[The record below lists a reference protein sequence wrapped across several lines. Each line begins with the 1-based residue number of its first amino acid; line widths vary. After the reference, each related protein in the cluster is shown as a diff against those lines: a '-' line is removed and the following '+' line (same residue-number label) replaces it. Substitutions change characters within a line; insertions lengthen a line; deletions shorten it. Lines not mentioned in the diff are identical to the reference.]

1 MCEHNGRDRTYYL
14 NRQGTT
20 MAIIA
25 ITQHVGMRGADLA
38 RLTAERL
45 GYRLLTSEQL
55 VTATSRTYNVPAEA
69 LAIVDERRPTFWT
82 RFKTD
87 TGRFTAFFRA
97 VVLKEMARDQ
107 LVVIGRSV
115 AQILPELGCGLRVRL
130 CGPIKERTPIV
141 AAEEKLTTALA
152 EARVRDYD
160 REVRARIQTLFG
172 IDIDDPSSYNLV
184 LNVFAVPLES
194 SAALLAS
201 FAGEVDRAATAEQ
214 WGRMHDAALVAEVR
228 AALLSHPKLGNAP
241 FRVQSSGGAVQVVG
255 LGIVPPWD
263 DMVGEVVRRVKG
275 VKSVQ
280 VLNQDMPPDPWQ
292 AY

>member
-1 MCEHNGRDRTYYL
+1 
-14 NRQGTT
+14 

-45 GYRLLTSEQL
+45 GYRLLTSEEL
-55 VTATSRTYNVPAEA
+55 VAATSRTYNVPAES
-69 LAIVDERRPTFWT
+69 LAIVDERRPTFWM

-87 TGRFTAFFRA
+87 TGRFTALFRA

-130 CGPIKERTPIV
+130 CGPTRERTRIA
-141 AAEEKLTTALA
+141 AAEEKLTEALA

-172 IDIDDPSSYNLV
+172 VDIDPSNYNLV

-194 SAALLAS
+194 SAAILAS
-201 FAGEVDRAATAEQ
+201 FASEVDRVASAEQ
-214 WGRMHDAALVAEVR
+214 WGRMRDAALTAEVR

-241 FRVQSSGGAVQVVG
+241 LRVQCAGGAVEVVG

-263 DMVGEVVRRVKG
+263 DMVGEVVRRVNG

>member
-1 MCEHNGRDRTYYL
+1 
-14 NRQGTT
+14 
-20 MAIIA
+20 MAVIA

-55 VTATSRTYNVPAEA
+55 VAATSRTYHVPAEA
-69 LAIVDERRPTFWT
+69 LAIVDERRPTFWM

-87 TGRFTAFFRA
+87 TGRFSAFFRA
-97 VVLKEMARDQ
+97 MVLKEMARDQ

-115 AQILPELGCGLRVRL
+115 AQILPDLGCGLRIRL
-130 CGPIKERTPIV
+130 SGPLKERIRIV
-141 AAEEKLTTALA
+141 SAEENLTAALA

-172 IDIDDPSSYNLV
+172 IDIDEPTNYNLV
-184 LNVFAVPLES
+184 LNVFAVPLAS
-194 SAALLAS
+194 SAAVLSS
-201 FAGEVDRAATAEQ
+201 FAAEIDRTTTDAQ
-214 WGRMHDAALVAEVR
+214 LSRMRDAALVAQAR

-241 FRVQSSGGAVQVVG
+241 FRVQCSAGEMQVIGV
-255 LGIVPPWD
+255 GIVPPWD
-263 DMVGEVVRRVKG
+263 GIVGEVVGRIQG

-280 VLNQDMPPDPWQ
+280 VLNQDMLPDLWQ

>member
-1 MCEHNGRDRTYYL
+1 
-14 NRQGTT
+14 

-25 ITQHVGMRGADLA
+25 ITRHVGLHGAELA

-55 VTATSRTYNVPAEA
+55 VAATSRTYNVPAEV
-69 LAIVDERRPTFWT
+69 LAIADERRPTFWM

-87 TGRFTAFFRA
+87 TGRLSALFRA
-97 VVLKEMARDQ
+97 VVLKEMARNQ
-107 LVVIGRSV
+107 LVLIGRSV

-130 CGPIKERTPIV
+130 CGPLKERARV
-141 AAEEKLTTALA
+141 AAEEEKLTAALA

-184 LNVFAVPLES
+184 LNVFAVPLAS
-194 SAALLAS
+194 SAALLEC
-201 FAGEVDRAATAEQ
+201 FAGEIDRKATAEQ
-214 WGRMHDAALVAEVR
+214 WGRMRDAALGAEAR
-228 AALLSHPKLGNAP
+228 AALLNHPKLGNAP
-241 FRVQSSGGAVQVVG
+241 FRVQCSGGAVQVVG

-263 DMVGEVVRRVKG
+263 DMVGEVVRRIKG

-280 VLNQDMPPDPWQ
+280 VINQDMPPDPWQ

>member
-1 MCEHNGRDRTYYL
+1 
-14 NRQGTT
+14 

-55 VTATSRTYNVPAEA
+55 VAATSRTYNIPKEA

-82 RFKTD
+82 RFKTE
-87 TGRFTAFFRA
+87 TGRFTALFRS
-97 VVLKEMARDQ
+97 VVLKEMARDE

-130 CGPIKERTPIV
+130 CGPIKERMRV
-141 AAEEKLTTALA
+141 SAAEERLTAALA

-172 IDIDDPSSYNLV
+172 IDIDDPSNYNLV
-184 LNVFAVPLES
+184 LNVFALPLES

-201 FAGEVDRAATAEQ
+201 FASEVDHNATPEQ
-214 WGRMHDAALVAEVR
+214 WGQMRDAALAAEIR
-228 AALLSHPKLGNAP
+228 AVLLNHPKLNNAP
-241 FRVQSSGGAVQVVG
+241 LRVQCTGGAVEVIG
-255 LGIVPPWD
+255 LGLVPPWD
-263 DMVGEVVRRVKG
+263 EMVSEVVRRVKG
-275 VKSVQ
+275 VRSVT
-280 VLNQDMPPDPWQ
+280 VLNQDMPPPDPWQ
-292 AY
+292 TY

>member
-1 MCEHNGRDRTYYL
+1 
-14 NRQGTT
+14 
-20 MAIIA
+20 MAVVA
-25 ITQHVGMRGADLA
+25 ITQHVGMRGTDLA

-45 GYRLLTSEQL
+45 GYRLLTGEQL
-55 VTATSRTYNVPAEA
+55 VSATSRTYNVPAES

-87 TGRFTAFFRA
+87 TGRFSALFRA

-115 AQILPELGCGLRVRL
+115 AQILPDAGCGARVRL
-130 CGPIKERTPIV
+130 CGSIKERTRIV
-141 AAEEKLTTALA
+141 AAEEKLTAPLA

-172 IDIDDPSSYNLV
+172 IDIDDPSNYNVV
-184 LNVFAVPLES
+184 LNVFSLPLES
-194 SAALLAS
+194 TASMLADLAS
-201 FAGEVDRAATAEQ
+201 EVDRTAAGQQ
-214 WGRMHDAALVAEVR
+214 WGRMRDTALAAEVR
-228 AALLSHPKLGNAP
+228 AALVSHPKLGNAP
-241 FRVQSSGGAVQVVG
+241 FRVQCSGGSVQVVG

-263 DMVGEVVRRVKG
+263 DMVMEVVRRVRG
-275 VKSVQ
+275 VKTVQ
-280 VLNQDMPPDPWQ
+280 VLSQDLPPDPWQ

>member
-1 MCEHNGRDRTYYL
+1 
-14 NRQGTT
+14 

-55 VTATSRTYNVPAEA
+55 VAATSRVYHVPSEA

-97 VVLKEMARDQ
+97 VVLKEMVQDQ

-115 AQILPELGCGLRVRL
+115 AQILPDLGCGLRVRM
-130 CGPIKERTPIV
+130 CGPIKERTRI
-141 AAEEKLTTALA
+141 AAMEEKLTTALA

-172 IDIDDPSSYNLV
+172 IDIDDPSNYNLV
-184 LNVFAVPLES
+184 LNVFAVPLEA
-194 SAALLAS
+194 SASLLAY
-201 FAGEVDRAATAEQ
+201 FAGEVDRVATIEQ
-214 WGRMHDAALVAEVR
+214 WGRMRDAALTAEVR

-241 FRVQSSGGAVQVVG
+241 FRVQCSAGAIEVVG

-275 VKSVQ
+275 VKSVR
-280 VLNQDMPPDPWQ
+280 VLNQSLPPDPWQ
-292 AY
+292 SY

>member
-1 MCEHNGRDRTYYL
+1 
-14 NRQGTT
+14 

-25 ITQHVGMRGADLA
+25 ITQHVGMRGANLA

-55 VTATSRTYNVPAEA
+55 VAATSRTYNVPAEA
-69 LAIVDERRPTFWT
+69 LAIVDERRTTFWT

-130 CGPIKERTPIV
+130 CGPLKERTRV
-141 AAEEKLTTALA
+141 AAAEEKLTTALA

-194 SAALLAS
+194 SAALLAC

-214 WGRMHDAALVAEVR
+214 WGRMRDAALVAEIR
-228 AALLSHPKLGNAP
+228 AALLTHPKLGNAP
-241 FRVQSSGGAVQVVG
+241 FRVQCSGGAVQVVG

-280 VLNQDMPPDPWQ
+280 VFNQDMPPPDPWQ

>member
-1 MCEHNGRDRTYYL
+1 
-14 NRQGTT
+14 
-20 MAIIA
+20 MAVIA
-25 ITQHVGMRGADLA
+25 ITQHVGMRGADFA

-55 VTATSRTYNVPAEA
+55 VAATSRTYNVPTES

-82 RFKTD
+82 RFKTE

-115 AQILPELGCGLRVRL
+115 AQILPEVGCGLRVRL
-130 CGPIKERTPIV
+130 CGPIKERTHV
-141 AAEEKLTTALA
+141 AAAEEKLTTALA

-172 IDIDDPSSYNLV
+172 IDIDDPSNYNLV

-194 SAALLAS
+194 SATILAS
-201 FAGEVDRAATAEQ
+201 FATEIDRVATAEQ
-214 WGRMHDAALVAEVR
+214 WGLMHDAALTAEVR

-241 FRVQSSGGAVQVVG
+241 FRVHAAGGVVEVVG

-263 DMVGEVVRRVKG
+263 DMVAEVVRRVKG
-275 VKSVQ
+275 VKSVR

>member
-1 MCEHNGRDRTYYL
+1 
-14 NRQGTT
+14 
-20 MAIIA
+20 MAIVA
-25 ITQHVGMRGADLA
+25 VTQHVGLHGADLA

-55 VTATSRTYNVPAEA
+55 VAATSRTYNVPAEA
-69 LAIVDERRPTFWT
+69 LAIVDERRPTFWM

-87 TGRFTAFFRA
+87 TGRFTALFRA
-97 VVLKEMARDQ
+97 VVLKEMALDQ

-130 CGPIKERTPIV
+130 CGPLKERTRV
-141 AAEEKLTTALA
+141 AAEEEKLTAALA

-160 REVRARIQTLFG
+160 REVRARVQTLFG
-172 IDIDDPSSYNLV
+172 IDIDDPSNYNLV

-194 SAALLAS
+194 SAALLAC
-201 FAGEVDRAATAEQ
+201 FAGEVDRNATAEQ
-214 WGRMHDAALVAEVR
+214 WGRMRDAALAAEVR
-228 AALLSHPKLGNAP
+228 AALLNHPKLGNAP
-241 FRVQSSGGAVQVVG
+241 LRVQCSGGAIQVVG

-280 VLNQDMPPDPWQ
+280 VHNQEMPPDPWQ
-292 AY
+292 VY

>member
-1 MCEHNGRDRTYYL
+1 
-14 NRQGTT
+14 
-20 MAIIA
+20 MAVIA

-55 VTATSRTYNVPAEA
+55 VAATSRTYNIPTEA
-69 LAIVDERRPTFWT
+69 LAIVDERRPTFWM
-82 RFKTD
+82 RFKTE

-130 CGPIKERTPIV
+130 CGPLKERTRV
-141 AAEEKLTTALA
+141 AAAEEKLTTALA

-201 FAGEVDRAATAEQ
+201 FAGEVDRVVTAEQ
-214 WGRMHDAALVAEVR
+214 WGRMHDAALVAQVR

-241 FRVQSSGGAVQVVG
+241 FRVQCSGGAVQVVG

-263 DMVGEVVRRVKG
+263 DMVCEVVRRVNG
-275 VKSVQ
+275 VKSVE

>member
-1 MCEHNGRDRTYYL
+1 
-14 NRQGTT
+14 

-25 ITQHVGMRGADLA
+25 ITQHVGMRGPELA
-38 RLTAERL
+38 RLAAERL

-55 VTATSRTYNVPAEA
+55 VAATSRTYHVPAES
-69 LAIVDERRPTFWT
+69 LAIVDERRPTFWM

-130 CGPIKERTPIV
+130 CGALKERTRIA
-141 AAEEKLTTALA
+141 AAEEGLTAALA

-201 FAGEVDRAATAEQ
+201 FAGEVDRTATVEH
-214 WGRMHDAALVAEVR
+214 WSRMRDAALVAEVR

-241 FRVQSSGGAVQVVG
+241 FRVQCSAGAVQVVG
-255 LGIVPPWD
+255 VGIVPPWD
-263 DMVGEVVRRVKG
+263 DMVGEVVGRVKG

-280 VLNQDMPPDPWQ
+280 VLNQDMPPPDPWQ

>member
-1 MCEHNGRDRTYYL
+1 
-14 NRQGTT
+14 

-25 ITQHVGMRGADLA
+25 ITQHVGMRGAELA

-55 VTATSRTYNVPAEA
+55 VAATSRTYNVPPEA
-69 LAIVDERRPTFWT
+69 LAIVDERRPTFWM

-97 VVLKEMARDQ
+97 VVLKEMARDR

-115 AQILPELGCGLRVRL
+115 AQVLPEFGCGLRVRL
-130 CGPIKERTPIV
+130 SGPIKERTRV
-141 AAEEKLTTALA
+141 VVEEEKLTLTLA
-152 EARVRDYD
+152 EGRVRDYD

-172 IDIDDPSSYNLV
+172 VDIDDPSNYNLV

-194 SAALLAS
+194 SAALLAF
-201 FAGEVDRAATAEQ
+201 FAGEVDRAAKPAH
-214 WGRMHDAALVAEVR
+214 WGRMRDAVLVAEIR
-228 AALLSHPKLGNAP
+228 AALISHPKLGNAP
-241 FRVQSSGGAVQVVG
+241 LRVQCAGGAVQVSG
-255 LGIVPPWD
+255 LGLVPPWD
-263 DMVGEVVRRVKG
+263 DLVSEVVRKVNG
-275 VKSVQ
+275 VRSVE
-280 VLNQDMPPDPWQ
+280 VLNQDLPADPWQ

>member
-1 MCEHNGRDRTYYL
+1 
-14 NRQGTT
+14 
-20 MAIIA
+20 MAVIA
-25 ITQHVGMRGADLA
+25 ITQHVGMRGTDLA

-55 VTATSRTYNVPAEA
+55 VLATSRTYNVPAEA

-87 TGRFTAFFRA
+87 TGRFSAFFRA

-115 AQILPELGCGLRVRL
+115 AQILPELGCGMRVRL
-130 CGPIKERTPIV
+130 CGPISERMHIA
-141 AAEEKLTTALA
+141 AAEEGLTAVLA

-160 REVRARIQTLFG
+160 REVRARVQRLFG
-172 IDIDDPSSYNLV
+172 VDIDDPSNYNLV

-201 FAGEVDRAATAEQ
+201 FAGEVDRAVTGEQ
-214 WGRMHDAALVAEVR
+214 WDRLRDAALAAEVR
-228 AALLSHPKLGNAP
+228 AALLSHPTLGNAP
-241 FRVQSSGGAVQVVG
+241 FRVQSSGGAVQVTG
-255 LGIVPPWD
+255 LGIIPPWD
-263 DMVGEVVRRVKG
+263 DVVSEVVRRVKG

>member
-1 MCEHNGRDRTYYL
+1 
-14 NRQGTT
+14 
-20 MAIIA
+20 MAVIA
-25 ITQHVGMRGADLA
+25 ITQHVGMRGTDLA

-55 VTATSRTYNVPAEA
+55 VSATSRTYSIPAET
-69 LAIVDERRPTFWT
+69 LAIVDERRPTFWM

-87 TGRFTAFFRA
+87 TGRFSAFFRA
-97 VVLKEMARDQ
+97 VTLKEMARDQ

-115 AQILPELGCGLRVRL
+115 AQILPELGCGIRVRL
-130 CGPIKERTPIV
+130 CGPISERIHV
-141 AAEEKLTTALA
+141 AAAEEGLTSALA

-160 REVRARIQTLFG
+160 REVRARIHRLFG
-172 IDIDDPSSYNLV
+172 IDIDDPSNYNLV

-201 FAGEVDRAATAEQ
+201 FAAEVDRAATSEQ
-214 WGRMHDAALVAEVR
+214 WGRMHDAALTAEIR

-241 FRVQSSGGAVQVVG
+241 FRVQSSDGAVQVTG
-255 LGIVPPWD
+255 LGIIPPWD
-263 DMVGEVVRRVKG
+263 DLVLEVVRRVKG

-280 VLNQDMPPDPWQ
+280 VLNQDMAPDPWQ
-292 AY
+292 A

>member
-1 MCEHNGRDRTYYL
+1 
-14 NRQGTT
+14 

-25 ITQHVGMRGADLA
+25 ITRHVGMRGTDLA
-38 RLTAERL
+38 RFTAERL
-45 GYRLLTSEQL
+45 GYRLLTAEQL
-55 VTATSRTYNVPAEA
+55 VSATSRTYNVPAEA

-87 TGRFTAFFRA
+87 TGRFSALYRA

-115 AQILPELGCGLRVRL
+115 AQILPDVGCGLRVRL
-130 CGPIKERTPIV
+130 CGSIKERTRFV
-141 AAEEKLTTALA
+141 AAEEKLTAALA

-160 REVRARIQTLFG
+160 REVRARVQTLFG
-172 IDIDDPSSYNLV
+172 IDIDDPSNYNLV
-184 LNVFAVPLES
+184 LNVFALPLES
-194 SAALLAS
+194 SAMLLAN
-201 FAGEVDRAATAEQ
+201 FAIEVDRAATAEH
-214 WGRMHDAALVAEVR
+214 WSRLRDAALTAEVR

-241 FRVQSSGGAVQVVG
+241 FRVQCSAGAVQVVG

-263 DMVGEVVRRVKG
+263 DMVGEVIRRVKG

-280 VLNQDMPPDPWQ
+280 VLNQDIPPDPWQ

>member
-1 MCEHNGRDRTYYL
+1 
-14 NRQGTT
+14 

-45 GYRLLTSEQL
+45 GYRLLSSEQL
-55 VTATSRTYNVPAEA
+55 VAATSRTYNVPTEA

-97 VVLKEMARDQ
+97 VVLKEMVRDQ

-130 CGPIKERTPIV
+130 CGPIKERTRV
-141 AAEEKLTTALA
+141 AAAEEKLTAALA

-172 IDIDDPSSYNLV
+172 IDIDDPSNYNLV
-184 LNVFAVPLES
+184 LNVFAVPLEA
-194 SAALLAS
+194 SAAVLAS

-214 WGRMHDAALVAEVR
+214 WGRMHDAALTAEVR

-241 FRVQSSGGAVQVVG
+241 FRVQCSAGAVKVVG

-263 DMVGEVVRRVKG
+263 DMVSEVVRRVKG

-280 VLNQDMPPDPWQ
+280 VLNQEMPPDPWQ

>member
-1 MCEHNGRDRTYYL
+1 
-14 NRQGTT
+14 

-25 ITQHVGMRGADLA
+25 ITQHVGLRGTDLA
-38 RLTAERL
+38 RLTAELL

-55 VTATSRTYNVPAEA
+55 VSATSRTYSVPAEA
-69 LAIVDERRPTFWT
+69 LAIVDERRPTFWM

-87 TGRFTAFFRA
+87 TGRFSAFFRA

-115 AQILPELGCGLRVRL
+115 AQILPEVGCGVRVRL
-130 CGPIKERTPIV
+130 CGPIKERTKV
-141 AAEEKLTTALA
+141 AAAEEKLTAALA

-160 REVRARIQTLFG
+160 REVRARVQILFG
-172 IDIDDPSSYNLV
+172 IDIDDPSNYNLV
-184 LNVFAVPLES
+184 LNVFALPLES
-194 SAALLAS
+194 SAELLAS
-201 FAGEVDRAATAEQ
+201 FAREVDRAASIEK
-214 WGRMHDAALVAEVR
+214 WDRMRDAALTAEVR

-241 FRVQSSGGAVQVVG
+241 FRVQSSGGTVQVIG

-263 DMVGEVVRRVKG
+263 DLVGEVVRRVKG

-280 VLNQDMPPDPWQ
+280 VVNQDMPPDPWQ

>member
-1 MCEHNGRDRTYYL
+1 
-14 NRQGTT
+14 

-25 ITQHVGMRGADLA
+25 ITQHVGLHGADLA

-55 VTATSRTYNVPAEA
+55 VAATSRTYNVPAEA
-69 LAIVDERRPTFWT
+69 LAIVDERRPTFWM

-87 TGRFTAFFRA
+87 TGRFTALFRA

-130 CGPIKERTPIV
+130 CGLLKERMRV
-141 AAEEKLTTALA
+141 AAEEEKLTAALA

-172 IDIDDPSSYNLV
+172 IDIDDPSNYNLV

-194 SAALLAS
+194 SAALLAY
-201 FAGEVDRAATAEQ
+201 FAGEVDRNATAEQ
-214 WGRMHDAALVAEVR
+214 WSRMRDAALAAEVR
-228 AALLSHPKLGNAP
+228 AALLNHPKLGNAP
-241 FRVQSSGGAVQVVG
+241 LRVQCSGGAVQVVG

-280 VLNQDMPPDPWQ
+280 VLNQEMPPDPWQ

>member
-1 MCEHNGRDRTYYL
+1 
-14 NRQGTT
+14 

-25 ITQHVGMRGADLA
+25 ITQHVGMRGAELA

-55 VTATSRTYNVPAEA
+55 VSATSRTYNIPAEA
-69 LAIVDERRPTFWT
+69 LGIVDERRPTFWM

-107 LVVIGRSV
+107 VVVIGRSV
-115 AQILPELGCGLRVRL
+115 AQILPELGCGVRVRL
-130 CGPIKERTPIV
+130 CGPIKERTRIA
-141 AAEEKLTTALA
+141 AAEETLTAALA

-172 IDIDDPSSYNLV
+172 IDIDDPSNYNLV
-184 LNVFAVPLES
+184 LNVFAVPLVS

-201 FAGEVDRAATAEQ
+201 FAAEIDHTATAEQ
-214 WGRMHDAALVAEVR
+214 WGQMRNAALAAEVR

-241 FRVQSSGGAVQVVG
+241 FRVQSSEGVVQVVG

-263 DMVGEVVRRVKG
+263 DLVSEVVGRVKG
-275 VKSVQ
+275 VKRVE
-280 VLNQDMPPDPWQ
+280 VLNQEMPPDPWQ

>member
-1 MCEHNGRDRTYYL
+1 
-14 NRQGTT
+14 

-45 GYRLLTSEQL
+45 GHRLLTSEQL
-55 VTATSRTYNVPAEA
+55 VAATSRTYHVPADA
-69 LAIVDERRPTFWT
+69 LAIVDERRTTFWT

-87 TGRFTAFFRA
+87 TGRFSAFFRS

-115 AQILPELGCGLRVRL
+115 AQILPEVGCGLRVRL
-130 CGPIKERTPIV
+130 CGPIKERTRIA
-141 AAEEKLTTALA
+141 AAEEKLTAALA

-172 IDIDDPSSYNLV
+172 IDIDDPSNYNLV
-184 LNVFAVPLES
+184 LNVFAVPLAA

-214 WGRMHDAALVAEVR
+214 WGRMHDAALTAEIR
-228 AALLSHPKLGNAP
+228 AALLAHAKLGNAP
-241 FRVQSSGGAVQVVG
+241 FRVQCSGGVVQVVG
-255 LGIVPPWD
+255 VGIVPPWD
-263 DMVGEVVRRVKG
+263 DIVSEVVRRVNG

-280 VLNQDMPPDPWQ
+280 VLNQEMPLDPWQ